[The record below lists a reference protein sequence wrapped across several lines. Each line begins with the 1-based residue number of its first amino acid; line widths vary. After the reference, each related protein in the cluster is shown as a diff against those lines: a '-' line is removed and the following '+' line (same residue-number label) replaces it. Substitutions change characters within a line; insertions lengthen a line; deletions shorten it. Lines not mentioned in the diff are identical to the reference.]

1 MRLRWAVLFA
11 CLLLAA
17 CASDDA
23 RYRDTSGLERPPTLV
38 IEKHEAE
45 EEPAKAE
52 ADKPAEEAAAASA
65 DEDQEDAE
73 PKTPKGLGDLVS
85 INDAPPLV
93 LTIKQSFD
101 VAWNSL
107 KQALI
112 QSGIE
117 VTDLEH
123 DKGKFYV
130 SYDADSYAAE
140 HGSLIEKS
148 VALFSGDYAKQGF
161 LLTLTAEGSAT
172 KVTAAPVKDAEYR
185 KRTDHD
191 DEEAAADS
199 DVADKDQ
206 PTDGADKLL
215 KALYLTLKEDLR
227 EN

>member
-1 MRLRWAVLFA
+1 MRLRSVYLFA
-11 CLLLAA
+11 YLWLAA

-23 RYRDTSGLERPPTLV
+23 RYRDTSALEKPPTLV
-38 IEKHEAE
+38 IEKPEAAE
-45 EEPAKAE
+45 EEPDKAE
-52 ADKPAEEAAAASA
+52 ADKPAEEGAAAAG

-73 PKTPKGLGDLVS
+73 PKPKKGLGDAVS
-85 INDAPPLV
+85 ISGAPPV

-130 SYDADSYAAE
+130 VYDADSYASE
-140 HGSLIEKS
+140 HGSLLEKS
-148 VALFSGDYAKQGF
+148 VGLFSGDYAKQGF

-172 KVTAAPVKDAEYR
+172 KVTAVPAKDAEYR
-185 KRTDHD
+185 KRTDRD
-191 DEEAAADS
+191 DEVTVADS
-199 DVADKDQ
+199 DEADKDQ

-215 KALYLTLKEDLR
+215 NALYLTLKEDLR